1 MFIMEITY
9 FYHPNMGLGLP
20 MNRTVFFIIL
30 ACFVVAIALSRM
42 FGPWYGITV
51 WACLVLF
58 LIYWSKK

>member
-1 MFIMEITY
+1 MCFI
-9 FYHPNMGLGLP
+9 HPSTISVLP

-30 ACFVVAIALSRM
+30 ACFVAALAMPM
-42 FGPWYGITV
+42 FGPWYRIAV